1 MGEGSAGLDGNFR
14 TLLLDRLLQLLC
26 DFAVCIHND
35 GSFTEC
41 DGLALFLNRRFGLY
55 GASSDNTLVGEEIKT
70 QRRQGILKGGQRAKV

>member
-1 MGEGSAGLDGNFR
+1 MSDREGNVGLDANFR

-55 GASSDNTLVGEEIKT
+55 GASPDNTLVGEEIKT
-70 QRRQGILKGGQRAKV
+70 Q